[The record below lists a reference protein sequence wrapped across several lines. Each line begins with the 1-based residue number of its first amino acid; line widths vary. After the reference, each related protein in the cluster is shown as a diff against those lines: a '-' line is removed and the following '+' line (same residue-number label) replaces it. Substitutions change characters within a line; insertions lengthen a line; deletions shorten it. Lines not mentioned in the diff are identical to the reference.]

1 MTNTAHNVNL
11 FCGFVDDF
19 QAAVGNCV
27 NADRGGANRRVGLC
41 NALRTAHTNNLECMH
56 FIGYKVMDAHIIEE
70 ADKKNADTIAD
81 VFLKKA

>member
-41 NALRTAHTNNLECMH
+41 NALLSQKSAHSPVFFRRSFLPWVNRCPLVYAPFCT
-56 FIGYKVMDAHIIEE
+56 
-70 ADKKNADTIAD
+70 DTEDI
-81 VFLKKA
+81 F